1 MATAANAHGGAIH
14 VVCEGPGGALLS
26 CGKDGE
32 IRMWSAALE
41 PVRSHALLTAV
52 AQALPLLTP
61 RADGRPPRLRALDWD
76 DPTGALLVG
85 TAGSELL
92 VVDTTAPTKSRLLG
106 TGHAPPPKRGTMGA
120 VAGGGGG
127 GAVEEADEELGAV
140 RALATAAWLDVA
152 ATGGD
157 DAALRLW
164 SVGGRRALL
173 TSSLGA
179 PISALDFARADA
191 KTLAAAAAA
200 VEAAASAALADPA
213 ADPAGDP
220 AAEDSAEDFDFVSE
234 PAAAGGGDATLLGVG
249 FGAAPFGWAVL
260 RVAAAGG
267 AATATATEVVRR
279 DGRARVTALRFAP
292 GGAWLAVGSAD
303 AQIAL
308 VDAAAGWVEVARC
321 AGHSSAI
328 TQLDWTDDGYVLR
341 SNCLGHE
348 LRFWDVDPDELRASA
363 TGEQIT
369 LASACRDLRWASF
382 GVTLGWHCQGI
393 YASAA
398 DGTGVHGVDRSD
410 DGALLATADAY
421 GQVNLLRYPCVARP
435 PRGGPPNR
443 RSFGAHASA
452 ALGCRWVGGGIGGD
466 RLVSIGGLDLCV
478 LQWRRVPAMAV

>member
-1 MATAANAHGGAIH
+1 M
-14 VVCEGPGGALLS
+14 
-26 CGKDGE
+26 
-32 IRMWSAALE
+32 
-41 PVRSHALLTAV
+41 
-52 AQALPLLTP
+52 
-61 RADGRPPRLRALDWD
+61 LR
-76 DPTGALLVG
+76 
-85 TAGSELL
+85 
-92 VVDTTAPTKSRLLG
+92 
-106 TGHAPPPKRGTMGA
+106 
-120 VAGGGGG
+120 
-127 GAVEEADEELGAV
+127 
-140 RALATAAWLDVA
+140 
-152 ATGGD
+152 
-157 DAALRLW
+157 
-164 SVGGRRALL
+164 
-173 TSSLGA
+173 
-179 PISALDFARADA
+179 
-191 KTLAAAAAA
+191 
-200 VEAAASAALADPA
+200 
-213 ADPAGDP
+213 
-220 AAEDSAEDFDFVSE
+220 
-234 PAAAGGGDATLLGVG
+234 
-249 FGAAPFGWAVL
+249 
-260 RVAAAGG
+260 AAAGG

-421 GQVNLLRYPCVARP
+421 GQVNLSLPVRRP
-435 PRGGPPNR
+435 PAARRRQPPLVR
-443 RSFGAHASA
+443 RPPPPRSA
-452 ALGCRWVGGGIGGD
+452 AAGSAAAVKTGSSRSAGW
-466 RLVSIGGLDLCV
+466 LCV

>member
-1 MATAANAHGGAIH
+1 MS
-14 VVCEGPGGALLS
+14 P
-26 CGKDGE
+26 
-32 IRMWSAALE
+32 
-41 PVRSHALLTAV
+41 
-52 AQALPLLTP
+52 
-61 RADGRPPRLRALDWD
+61 
-76 DPTGALLVG
+76 
-85 TAGSELL
+85 
-92 VVDTTAPTKSRLLG
+92 
-106 TGHAPPPKRGTMGA
+106 
-120 VAGGGGG
+120 GGGGG
-127 GAVEEADEELGAV
+127 RRRRRCSASGLG
-140 RALATAAWLDVA
+140 RH
-152 ATGGD
+152 
-157 DAALRLW
+157 RL
-164 SVGGRRALL
+164 GGRCSGWRRRA
-173 TSSLGA
+173 
-179 PISALDFARADA
+179 
-191 KTLAAAAAA
+191 
-200 VEAAASAALADPA
+200 
-213 ADPAGDP
+213 
-220 AAEDSAEDFDFVSE
+220 
-234 PAAAGGGDATLLGVG
+234 
-249 FGAAPFGWAVL
+249 
-260 RVAAAGG
+260 

-279 DGRARVTALRFAP
+279 DGRARDGAPLRA
-292 GGAWLAVGSAD
+292 GRRVLAVGSAD

-435 PRGGPPNR
+435 PRGAAQPPLVR
-443 RSFGAHASA
+443 RPPPPRSA
-452 ALGCRWVGGGIGGD
+452 AAGSAAGGGD

-478 LQWRRVPAMAV
+478 CSGGGCGDEFRCQAFVLKLRTAIAQCGPVAMRPPAGRVEPPVRRDSRRSVSLRAGRSSTAQLGLERSPWLRRGPRLRAARPLKMPRRGDLTSGAAPRRTPRLNAYAPCAVELPAPRCPHTHHRLEKRSPPRAR